1 MENKRKYHSV
11 GTVPKS
17 NRKRVERS
25 KIDTSNTKHV
35 TVNFTITSGWVRLV
49 LWVQT

>member
-17 NRKRVERS
+17 NSEIVETEEKS
-25 KIDTSNTKHV
+25 IPLAHIYINY
-35 TVNFTITSGWVRLV
+35 
-49 LWVQT
+49 